1 MAMPRRRYVLAG
13 LLAAVGLPT
22 AAVLREVVETIE
34 LLSGDIMG
42 A

>member
-13 LLAAVGLPT
+13 LLAAVGLT

-34 LLSGDIMG
+34 LLSGDT
-42 A
+42 ASA

>member
-1 MAMPRRRYVLAG
+1 MATPRRRYVLAG
-13 LLAAVGLPT
+13 PLAAVGLA

-34 LLSGDIMG
+34 LPSGDAAG